1 MLNGLNAAGGEATAI
16 ADALDVVDD
25 GPRGVAGEQEVPV
38 QGVYRPAR
46 VDRAR
51 RRHQRLAKHL
61 SAEDALPALV
71 AAGATEQ
78 IVLQRLQVEGGE
90 ESVQRGLRRVI
101 GGGHWGLAMVDGE
114 GRLA

>member
-1 MLNGLNAAGGEATAI
+1 MLNGLYAAGGETAAI

-25 GPRGVAGEQEVPV
+25 GPRGIAGQQEVPV

-51 RRHQRLAKHL
+51 RRHQRLTQHL

-71 AAGATEQ
+71 AASATEQ
-78 IVLQRLQVEGGE
+78 VIFQRLQVEGGE
-90 ESVQRGLRRVI
+90 EGVQRGLRRVI

-114 GRLA
+114 GGLA